1 MTANGRLDDLIAT
14 YLFRVKKAT
23 TYFVWLDSFALNN
36 ATNGVKIQLGDN
48 TEKISRNMIWN
59 KISGLW
65 LPVNFV
71 RGNLLF
77 FFFFNLINCY
87 EYVFSSRK

>member
-23 TYFVWLDSFALNN
+23 TYFVWLDSFALTN

-48 TEKISRNMIWN
+48 TEKISRNIIWN

-77 FFFFNLINCY
+77 FFFNLINCY